1 MSDAKREGYSALLDG
16 EVDDAEQQALL
27 AAIGDDARIRPSLAR
42 YRLIGDGLRGEPVRP
57 EALGVADAV
66 RERLQR
72 EPVVLAPLPARSARQ
87 VRPRWWQPAAGLAIA
102 ASVALVAV
110 GLMPR
115 MLSDS
120 AETPASVQVVGV
132 PVAPPMLVSD
142 SASRPAPGT
151 HWVHSEPGED
161 DRLTRYLADHTE
173 MATHTGMP
181 GIVPYASFVSYDGQQ

>member
-16 EVDDAEQQALL
+16 EVDDVEQQALL
-27 AAIGDDARIRPSLAR
+27 AAIGDDEHIRPSLAR
-42 YRLIGDGLRGEPVRP
+42 YRLIGDGLRGEPVRID
-57 EALGVADAV
+57 ALGVADAV

-72 EPVVLAPLPARSARQ
+72 EPVVLAPPPAGASRHA
-87 VRPRWWQPAAGLAIA
+87 RPRWWQPAAGLAIA

-110 GLMPR
+110 GLVPR

-142 SASRPAPGT
+142 SDPRPAAGT
-151 HWVHSEPGED
+151 HWIHSAPAED

-173 MATHTGMP
+173 MATQTGMP
-181 GIVPYASFVSYDGQQ
+181 GIVPYASFVGYDGQR